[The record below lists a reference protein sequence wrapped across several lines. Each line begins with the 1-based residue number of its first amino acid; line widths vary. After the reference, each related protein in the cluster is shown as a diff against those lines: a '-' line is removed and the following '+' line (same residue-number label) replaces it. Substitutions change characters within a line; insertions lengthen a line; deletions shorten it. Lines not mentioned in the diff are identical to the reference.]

1 MLAYEAQLTKA
12 KQDLERA
19 NNLWNAPGGHAIST
33 QNYDAAKSA
42 ERVASQNLVNAQK
55 AYELMKIGPRVEDI
69 RSAESSLAAAKA
81 NLELLNH
88 EISLG
93 TLKSP
98 DAAIVRSR
106 LLQPGDMAA
115 AAKPVYTLAL
125 TSPKWVRVYV
135 NEKDLGN
142 VKPGMTASVVTDTHP
157 NTPIEGMVGYI
168 SSVSEFTPKTVETPD
183 LRSSLVYE
191 VRVIVKDPKGDLRLG
206 QPATVKINLN
216 SKGAEIP
223 ASTAAAVSQ
232 VPDTPPSAAPA
243 AN

>member
-1 MLAYEAQLTKA
+1 MKKRLIAIGAVILVAAAAAGGYAWYRGHQVTAPTELTLYGNVDIRQVSLAFDASGRISEMNVDEGQVVEPGQVLAKLDTRTLELQAKQAAAQIGVQEQTLLKLKRGNRPQEIAEARSQMLAYEAQLTKA

-106 LLQPGDMAA
+106 LLQPG
-115 AAKPVYTLAL
+115 
-125 TSPKWVRVYV
+125 
-135 NEKDLGN
+135 
-142 VKPGMTASVVTDTHP
+142 
-157 NTPIEGMVGYI
+157 
-168 SSVSEFTPKTVETPD
+168 
-183 LRSSLVYE
+183 
-191 VRVIVKDPKGDLRLG
+191 
-206 QPATVKINLN
+206 
-216 SKGAEIP
+216 
-223 ASTAAAVSQ
+223 
-232 VPDTPPSAAPA
+232 
-243 AN
+243 